1 MPRGELQARAVLT
14 HLGGVAVDE
23 SHLVGRLGVPAQLEE
38 HHELADAVPLR
49 GLRERRRGRGGI
61 ERLERHEVEIGALP
75 IAGDERLEYGE
86 LLRRAPVAR
95 VDRAEKR
102 ARRRLD
108 LTVVDD
114 ACHEVGIIAHS
125 SDWL

>member
-1 MPRGELQARAVLT
+1 MPARELQARAVLT

-49 GLRERRRGRGGI
+49 GFRERRRGLGGI
-61 ERLERHEVEIGALP
+61 ERLEGREVEIGALP
-75 IAGDERLEYGE
+75 ISVDERLEHGA
-86 LLRRAPVAR
+86 LLRRTPVAG

-108 LTVVDD
+108 LSVVDD
-114 ACHEVGIIAHS
+114 ACHEVGIMAYS